1 MKVAV
6 IGTGAV
12 GGYYGGLICR
22 SGVETHFLMH
32 SDYDHVKEHGLVVDS
47 KGGDFTLPSVN
58 ACARPEDM
66 PKCDVALVAL
76 KTTANRVLAD
86 ILPHVV
92 RDDGIVVLL
101 QNGIG
106 VEDRIHGMVPGA
118 TIIGGLC
125 FLCSN
130 KVGPGHI
137 RHLDF
142 GAVRLA
148 QYKEDNTAAGI
159 TPPLEAVGKLFEQAG
174 ISVMLAEDLVVAR
187 WQKLVWN
194 MAYNGTCVVLA
205 ATTDQLMADAS
216 AVSLVRGIMEEVA
229 EGARV
234 CGHPLEDG
242 FIDVMLEATKKM
254 VAYSPSMKLD
264 FEAGR
269 PLEVEEIYR
278 TPIAMAH
285 AAGYHMVRAAAVAD
299 QLEFLDRRNRADEK

>member
-12 GGYYGGLICR
+12 GGYYGGLLCR
-22 SGVETHFLMH
+22 SGVETHFLLH
-32 SDYDHVKEHGLVVDS
+32 SDFDHVKEHGLVVDS
-47 KGGDFTLPSVN
+47 KDGDFALPRVN
-58 ACARPEDM
+58 AYNRPEDM

-76 KTTANRVLAD
+76 KTTANHVLSD

-92 RDDGIVVLL
+92 RDDGVVVLL

-106 VEDRIHGMVPGA
+106 VEDRIHGIVPEA

-148 QYKEDNTAAGI
+148 QYRDDNTAAGI
-159 TPPLEAVGKLFEQAG
+159 TPPLEAVGKMFEQAG
-174 ISVMLAEDLVVAR
+174 ISVMLAEHLVVAR

-205 ATTDQLMADAS
+205 ATTDQLMEDES
-216 AVSLVRGIMEEVA
+216 AVALVRGIMDEVV

-234 CGHPLEDG
+234 CGYPLDEG
-242 FIDVMLEATKKM
+242 FIDVMLEATKNM

-264 FEAGR
+264 FEARR
-269 PLEVEEIYR
+269 PLEVAEIYR
-278 TPIAMAH
+278 TPIALARS
-285 AAGYHMVRAAAVAD
+285 AGYHMVRAEAVAM
-299 QLEFLDRRNRADEK
+299 QLEFLDRRNRAA